1 MKKVCILLHGYLG
14 DEADFGLLPKA
25 LRPYYDEV
33 LICQMP
39 GHISDDRIY
48 TFTFQETVDMLYEV
62 IESYIKDS
70 IVDIIGY
77 SLGGVMAS
85 YLAKQYD
92 FHKVVLIS
100 PSIKF
105 LNLSFPKQMREYMKE
120 IEKTYEE
127 EKAKEV
133 KKETKN
139 IFKADIRY
147 IWHRFIT
154 RFTFSTFKTFLQF
167 IDANNKLK
175 ETIKAPLLV
184 VRGELDELVP
194 KETVETI
201 LNSCVNPVKEY
212 VGIPTSSH
220 LILRFCDNDYT
231 INKIIAFLLEEN
243 KNE

>member
-1 MKKVCILLHGYLG
+1 MNAQNIDKK
-14 DEADFGLLPKA
+14 P
-25 LRPYYDEV
+25 
-33 LICQMP
+33 
-39 GHISDDRIY
+39 
-48 TFTFQETVDMLYEV
+48 T
-62 IESYIKDS
+62 
-70 IVDIIGY
+70 
-77 SLGGVMAS
+77 
-85 YLAKQYD
+85 
-92 FHKVVLIS
+92 
-100 PSIKF
+100 
-105 LNLSFPKQMREYMKE
+105 
-120 IEKTYEE
+120 
-127 EKAKEV
+127 V

-139 IFKADIRY
+139 IIKADIRY

-231 INKIIAFLLEEN
+231 INKINVLNVSAPNSLITSSGLTTFPLDLLIFSPSEPN
-243 KNE
+243 INPCAVRFA